1 MAFCQS
7 AESSNALEFLILKNG
22 LNGLI
27 CRPGLQTAPLGLSY
41 SASCAIPAP
50 GPLRQFGPLAIAR
63 AVLLP
68 PEIIIGF
75 IRAVHT
81 HDVGNFNTLTKS
93 GKMPSPLPALPKRR
107 KCYARSVLPTRRK
120 VCDRVSF
127 VSEKSPENI
136 ALLFH
141 GSGIHWVIYMYRRTI
156 VFPALCPS
164 MRLIS
169 L

>member
-1 MAFCQS
+1 MDDCTLSSSRRQSRTGPRVILEPTPLDHWVPVHAALVQPLQHSAMPCQN

-81 HDVGNFNTLTKS
+81 HDVVNFNTLTKS
-93 GKMPSPLPALPKRR
+93 GKMPSPFPVLSLDRR
-107 KCYARSVLPTRRK
+107 
-120 VCDRVSF
+120 
-127 VSEKSPENI
+127 
-136 ALLFH
+136 LF
-141 GSGIHWVIYMYRRTI
+141 GV
-156 VFPALCPS
+156 
-164 MRLIS
+164 
-169 L
+169 

>member
-63 AVLLP
+63 AVLLS
-68 PEIIIGF
+68 PEIITGF

-81 HDVGNFNTLTKS
+81 HDVVNLNTLTKS
-93 GKMPSPLPALPKRR
+93 GKMPSPFPVLSLDRR
-107 KCYARSVLPTRRK
+107 
-120 VCDRVSF
+120 
-127 VSEKSPENI
+127 
-136 ALLFH
+136 LF
-141 GSGIHWVIYMYRRTI
+141 GV
-156 VFPALCPS
+156 
-164 MRLIS
+164 
-169 L
+169 